1 MENVVIS
8 LLDQFERGQISRRQ
22 LVQSLTLGMVAAS
35 GSAPLLAAAGRSSAF
50 KAVAVNHISYQVP
63 DYARIRDFYADL
75 LGMRVSE
82 DNGQQCALSFGPTF
96 MIPRTPRTPLPDNQ
110 PRVDHLCY
118 TIENW
123 DRKAV
128 EDELKR
134 RGLDPKPDRDT
145 SFHIRDPAGFDVQIA
160 SREMKAAG
168 LNQKQ

>member
-1 MENVVIS
+1 MENVVMS

-35 GSAPLLAAAGRSSAF
+35 GSAPLLAAGRSSAF

-82 DNGQQCALSFGPTF
+82 DNGRQCALSFGPTF

-110 PRVDHLCY
+110 PRIDHLCY

-128 EDELKR
+128 EEELKR

-145 SFHIRDPAGFDVQIA
+145 SFHIKDPAGFDVQIA
-160 SREMKAAG
+160 SREMAAAG
-168 LNQKQ
+168 LNQNQ

>member
-35 GSAPLLAAAGRSSAF
+35 GSAPLLAAADRSSPF

-82 DNGQQCALSFGPTF
+82 DNGRQCALSFGPTF
-96 MIPRTPRTPLPDNQ
+96 IIPRLPRNPLPDNQ
-110 PRVDHLCY
+110 PRIDHICY

-123 DRKAV
+123 DRAAV

-145 SFHIRDPAGFDVQIA
+145 SFHIKDPAGFDVQIA
-160 SREMKAAG
+160 SREMKAGG
-168 LNQKQ
+168 LNQKG

>member
-1 MENVVIS
+1 MEKVVIS

-22 LVQSLTLGMVAAS
+22 LVQSLTLGLVAAA
-35 GSAPLLAAAGRSSAF
+35 GSAPLLAAAERSSPF

-82 DNGQQCALSFGPTF
+82 DNGRQCALSFGQTF
-96 MIPRTPRTPLPDNQ
+96 LIPRMAREPVPDHPPRI
-110 PRVDHLCY
+110 DHICY
-118 TIENW
+118 TIEHW

-128 EDELKR
+128 EEELKR

-145 SFHIRDPAGFDVQIA
+145 SFHVKDPAGFDVQIA
-160 SREMKAAG
+160 SREMKASG
-168 LNQKQ
+168 LNQ